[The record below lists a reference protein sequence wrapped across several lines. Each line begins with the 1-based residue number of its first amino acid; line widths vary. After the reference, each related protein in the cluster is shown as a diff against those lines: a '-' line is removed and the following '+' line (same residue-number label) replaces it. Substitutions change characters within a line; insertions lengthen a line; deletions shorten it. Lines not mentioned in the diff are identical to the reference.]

1 MATLIY
7 HNGALGDFL
16 TTFPLLKLFRN
27 TVIDFISLL
36 GNPSYAQL
44 AKAAGLIDEV
54 LDINNRIYIPLFLD
68 EHDKRTVEILKRFD
82 RFLLFADHDSALV
95 KNISRSSDSEI
106 SVHPPFP
113 QNRDI
118 HIVEYHLS
126 LLQQEISSD
135 FDIFPEFHIPHAES
149 DYVKQLLPDNKPVA
163 VLCPGSGSRL
173 KNWPFRNFLDLS
185 VQLKGHG
192 FEVIWIIGPA
202 EYYLRFPENEI
213 VLSNQNLLRIL
224 TLLKNCS
231 FYIGNDSGV
240 THLAAL
246 SGCRTI
252 ALFGASDPRIWKP
265 VGKEVH
271 VIYKKQL
278 CSPCHLKKVSP
289 ESCNLICMESITVAE
304 VIGTI
309 NSQLPI

>member
-16 TTFPLLKLFRN
+16 TTFPLLKFFRS
-27 TVIDFISLL
+27 TVTDSISLL

-44 AKAAGLIDEV
+44 AKAAGLIDEI
-54 LDINNRIYIPLFLD
+54 LDINNRSYIPLFLD
-68 EHDKRTVEILKRFD
+68 ERDKRTVEILKRFD
-82 RFLLFADHDSALV
+82 RLLLFAGYDSSLV
-95 KNISRSSDSEI
+95 KNVSQSGNSEI
-106 SVHPPFP
+106 LVHPPFP

-126 LLQQEISSD
+126 LLKQEISSD
-135 FDIFPEFHIPHAES
+135 FDIFPAFHISSVES
-149 DYVKQLLPDNKPVA
+149 DYVKRLLPDNKPVA
-163 VLCPGSGSRL
+163 LLCPGSGSRL
-173 KNWPFRNFLDLS
+173 KNWPFRNFMDLS
-185 VQLKGHG
+185 VKLKGHG
-192 FEVIWIIGPA
+192 FEVIWITGPA

-213 VLSNQNLLRIL
+213 VLSNQSLLTIV

-252 ALFGASDPRIWKP
+252 ALFGASDPRIWSP
-265 VGKEVH
+265 VGKEVC
-271 VIYKKQL
+271 VIYKKPH
-278 CSPCHLKKVSP
+278 CSPCHLKKVSQ
-289 ESCNLICMESITVAE
+289 ESCNMLCMKSITVEE
-304 VIGTI
+304 VFGII
-309 NSQLPI
+309 NSQFPK